1 MSRPVAGWGGGAP
14 AAGRGRRRGGAAA
27 AAVVLALAGL
37 LGALGAKAERLIRY
51 EHDALTVRLTNVPVA
66 EVLDELRRQTGA
78 EIRGQPH
85 TPGAVTA
92 EFAAVPLG
100 EALHRL
106 LGEQNFALV
115 FADGGRLKAVRL
127 LGEAEGLAAAPPAG
141 AAPPAPAR
149 TTPPQVAAADLA
161 TLLARHAPVPVAG
174 RLAPLLGASSASFAQ
189 LVDLTLH
196 QDDADVRAEAL
207 TTAVSTLEMDPTLLA
222 AVVDELDTVDDGA
235 LHTLFGNVAG
245 EHAEEIAML
254 ILTQARAN
262 ELRVKA
268 SSILQQLRAGS

>member
-1 MSRPVAGWGGGAP
+1 MSRPVAGRGGGAP

-51 EHDALTVRLTNVPVA
+51 ENDALTVRLTNVPVA

-92 EFAAVPLG
+92 EFEAVPLG

-106 LGEQNFALV
+106 LGDQNFALV
-115 FADGGRLKAVRL
+115 FADNGRLKALRL
-127 LGEAEGLAAAPPAG
+127 LGEAEGLAAAPPSG
-141 AAPPAPAR
+141 AAPPAPVR
-149 TTPPQVAAADLA
+149 TTPPQVAATDLA

-174 RLAPLLGASSASFAQ
+174 RLAPLLGSSSASFAQ

-207 TTAVSTLEMDPTLLA
+207 GTAVSTLEMDPTLLA

-235 LHTLFGNVAG
+235 LHTLLGNVAG
-245 EHAEEIAML
+245 EHAEEIAMQ

-268 SSILQQLRAGS
+268 SSILQRLRAGS

>member
-1 MSRPVAGWGGGAP
+1 M
-14 AAGRGRRRGGAAA
+14 A
-27 AAVVLALAGL
+27 AAVVLALAVL
-37 LGALGAKAERLIRY
+37 LGARARGANAERLIRY
-51 EHDALTVRLTNVPVA
+51 ANDALTVRLTNVPVA
-66 EVLDELRRQTGA
+66 EVLDELHRQTGA

-85 TPGAVTA
+85 TPGAVSA
-92 EFAAVPLG
+92 AFEAVPLG

-106 LGEQNFALV
+106 LGDQNFALI

-127 LGEAEGLAAAPPAG
+127 LGEPEGLPAAPPSG

-149 TTPPQVAAADLA
+149 ATPPQVAAADLA

-174 RLAPLLGASSASFAQ
+174 RLAPLLGSSSASFAQ

-207 TTAVSTLEMDPTLLA
+207 RTAVSTLETDTTLLA

-235 LHTLFGNVAG
+235 LHTLLDNVAG
-245 EHAEEIAML
+245 EHAEEIAMQ
-254 ILTQARAN
+254 ILTEARAN

>member
-1 MSRPVAGWGGGAP
+1 ME
-14 AAGRGRRRGGAAA
+14 GRGRRRRGAAA
-27 AAVVLALAGL
+27 TAVVLVLGGL
-37 LGALGAKAERLIRY
+37 LGARARGAAAERLIRY
-51 EHDALTVRLTNVPVA
+51 EKDALTVRLTNVPVA

-78 EIRGQPH
+78 EVRGQPC
-85 TPGAVTA
+85 TPGAVSA
-92 EFAAVPLG
+92 EFEAVSLG
-100 EALHRL
+100 DALHRL

-115 FADGGRLKAVRL
+115 FGDGGRLKTVRL
-127 LGEAEGLAAAPPAG
+127 LGGPDGPAAAPPSVAS
-141 AAPPAPAR
+141 APAPS
-149 TTPPQVAAADLA
+149 TPPQVASADLA
-161 TLLARHAPVPVAG
+161 ALLARHAPVPVAG

-207 TTAVSTLEMDPTLLA
+207 RTAVSALETDPALLA

-235 LHTLFGNVAG
+235 LHTLLGAAAG
-245 EHAEEIAML
+245 EHAEEIAMQ

-268 SSILQQLRAGS
+268 SSILQRLRAGS

>member
-1 MSRPVAGWGGGAP
+1 MSRSVAGWGGGAP
-14 AAGRGRRRGGAAA
+14 AAA

-127 LGEAEGLAAAPPAG
+127 LGEAEGLAAAPPSG

-207 TTAVSTLEMDPTLLA
+207 GTAVSTLEMDPTLLA

>member
-1 MSRPVAGWGGGAP
+1 VSRPVAGRGGGAP
-14 AAGRGRRRGGAAA
+14 AAGRGRRRGAAA

-51 EHDALTVRLTNVPVA
+51 QNDALTVRLTNVPVA

-85 TPGAVTA
+85 TPGAVSA
-92 EFAAVPLG
+92 EFEAVPLG

-106 LGEQNFALV
+106 LGDQNFALV
-115 FADGGRLKAVRL
+115 FADNGRLKALRL
-127 LGEAEGLAAAPPAG
+127 LGEAEGLAAAPPSG
-141 AAPPAPAR
+141 AAPPAPA
-149 TTPPQVAAADLA
+149 TPPQVAAADLA